1 MESKIIGIIG
11 AGNVGNALATS
22 LVKTGHLVKVAN
34 TKGADSLKEFA
45 AQTGAQAVNL
55 SEVAQG
61 VNVLIIAVPLHR
73 IPDLEPLV
81 KTVSPGVAIVDTSNY
96 IPLLNGTIQQIEGGL
111 AVSEWV
117 AQQLNV
123 PVVKAFNN
131 MTSYGMANNGKP
143 KGAADRIALP
153 VSGDDTERKKVILEL
168 VDELG
173 FDAFDA
179 GFLKESWRQDI
190 GEPAYCT
197 EASVDELPGLLAKA
211 DVAKARRLRDI
222 MIDILI
228 KLPPTFPPQ
237 GLIPMLRFAAGLES

>member
-1 MESKIIGIIG
+1 MENKIIGIIG
-11 AGNVGNALATS
+11 AGNVGHALATS
-22 LVKTGHLVKVAN
+22 LVKIGHVVKVAN
-34 TKGADSLKEFA
+34 TKGAESLKEFA

-55 SEVAQG
+55 SEVTQG
-61 VNVLIIAVPLHR
+61 VHVLIIAVPLHR
-73 IPDLEPLV
+73 IPELEPLI
-81 KTVSPGVAIVDTSNY
+81 KTVPSGVAIMDTSNY
-96 IPLLNGTIQQIEGGL
+96 IPLLNGTIQEIENGL

-131 MTSYGMANNGKP
+131 MTSYGMANNGKS
-143 KGAADRIALP
+143 KDAADRIALP
-153 VSGDDTERKKVILEL
+153 ISGDDAERKSVIIEL

-179 GFLKESWRQDI
+179 GSLKESWRQDI

-197 EASVDELPGLLAKA
+197 DSSVQELPGLLAKA

>member
-1 MESKIIGIIG
+1 MENKIIGIIG
-11 AGNVGNALATS
+11 AGNVGHALATS
-22 LVKTGHLVKVAN
+22 LIEIGHAVKVAN
-34 TKGADSLKEFA
+34 TKGAESLKEFA

-61 VNVLIIAVPLHR
+61 INILIIAVPLHK
-73 IPDLEPLV
+73 IPDLEHLI
-81 KTVSPGVAIVDTSNY
+81 KTVSSDVAIIDTSNY
-96 IPLLNGTIQQIEGGL
+96 IPLLNGTIQEIEDGL
-111 AVSEWV
+111 ALSEWV
-117 AQQLNV
+117 SQQLKV
-123 PVVKAFNN
+123 PVIKAFNN
-131 MTSYGMANNGKP
+131 MTSYGMATNGKP
-143 KGAADRIALP
+143 NGAADRIALP
-153 VSGDDTERKKVILEL
+153 VAGDDAERKSAIMEL

-179 GFLKESWRQDI
+179 GSLKESWRQDI

-197 EASVDELPGLLAKA
+197 DSSVQQLPSLLAKA
-211 DVAKARRLRDI
+211 DPAKARRLRDI

>member
-22 LVKTGHLVKVAN
+22 LVKIGYAVKVAN
-34 TKGADSLKEFA
+34 TKGAESLKEFA

-55 SEVAQG
+55 SEIAHG
-61 VNVLIIAVPLHR
+61 VNILIIAVPLHR
-73 IPDLEPLV
+73 IPDLEPLI
-81 KTVSPGVAIVDTSNY
+81 KTIPSGVAIMDTSNY
-96 IPLLNGTIQQIEGGL
+96 IPLLNGTIQAIEDGL
-111 AVSEWV
+111 ALSEWV
-117 AQQLNV
+117 AQQLKV
-123 PVVKAFNN
+123 PVIKAFNN
-131 MTSYGMANNGKP
+131 ITSYGMANSGKA

-153 VSGDDTERKKVILEL
+153 VSGDDAKRKSVIVEL

-179 GFLKESWRQDI
+179 GSLKESWRHDI

-197 EASVDELPGLLAKA
+197 DPLLQELPGLMAKA

>member
-1 MESKIIGIIG
+1 MENKIIGIIG
-11 AGNVGNALATS
+11 AGNVGHALATS
-22 LVKTGHLVKVAN
+22 LVEIGHAVKVTN
-34 TKGADSLKEFA
+34 TKGAESLKEFT

-55 SEVAQG
+55 SEVIQG

-73 IPDLEPLV
+73 IPDLEQLI
-81 KTVSPGVAIVDTSNY
+81 KTVSSDVAIIDTSNY
-96 IPLLNGTIQQIEGGL
+96 IPLLNGTIQEIEDGL
-111 AVSEWV
+111 ALSEWV
-117 AQQLNV
+117 SQQLKV

-131 MTSYGMANNGKP
+131 ITSYGMANNGKRN
-143 KGAADRIALP
+143 GAADRIALP
-153 VSGDDTERKKVILEL
+153 VAGDDAEQKSVIMEL

-179 GFLKESWRQDI
+179 GSLKNSWRQDI

-197 EASVDELPGLLAKA
+197 DSSVEDLPGLLAKA
-211 DVAKARRLRDI
+211 DVSKARRLRDI

>member
-11 AGNVGNALATS
+11 AGNVGHALATS
-22 LVKTGHLVKVAN
+22 LVKTGHVVKVAN
-34 TKGADSLKEFA
+34 TQGADSLQEFVV
-45 AQTGAQAVNL
+45 QTGARAVNL
-55 SEVAQG
+55 SEVAEG

-73 IPDLEPLV
+73 IPDLEPLI
-81 KTVSPGVAIVDTSNY
+81 KTVSPDVAIIDTSNY
-96 IPLLNGTIQQIEGGL
+96 IPLLNGNIQAIEDGL

-131 MTSYGMANNGKP
+131 ITSYGMANNGKA
-143 KGAADRIALP
+143 KDAADRIALP
-153 VSGDDTERKKVILEL
+153 VSGEDADRKKVIMEL
-168 VDELG
+168 VDALG

-179 GFLKESWRQDI
+179 GSLKESWRQDI

-197 EASVDELPGLLAKA
+197 DSSLQELPGLLAKA
-211 DVAKARRLRDI
+211 DVARARKLRDI

-237 GLIPMLRFAAGLES
+237 GLIPILRFAVGLDS

>member
-1 MESKIIGIIG
+1 MESKTIGIIG

-22 LVKTGHLVKVAN
+22 MVKTGHVVKVAN
-34 TKGADSLKEFA
+34 TKGAESLKEFA
-45 AQTGAQAVNL
+45 DQTGAQAVNL

-61 VNVLIIAVPLHR
+61 INVLIIAVPLHR
-73 IPDLEPLV
+73 IPDLEPLI
-81 KTVSPGVAIVDTSNY
+81 KTVPSGVAIVDTSNY
-96 IPLLNGTIQQIEGGL
+96 IPLLNGTIQEIEDGL

-123 PVVKAFNN
+123 QVIKAFNN

-143 KGAADRIALP
+143 KGIADRIALP
-153 VSGDDTERKKVILEL
+153 VSGDDAERKKVIMEL
-168 VDELG
+168 VDQLG

-179 GFLKESWRQDI
+179 GSFKESWRQDI

-197 EASVDELPGLLAKA
+197 DASLQELPGLLAKA
-211 DVAKARRLRDI
+211 DVAKARRLRDV

>member
-22 LVKTGHLVKVAN
+22 LVKIGHVVKVAN
-34 TKGADSLKEFA
+34 TKGAESLKEFA
-45 AQTGAQAVNL
+45 VQTGAQAVNL
-55 SEVAQG
+55 SEVAQA
-61 VNVLIIAVPLHR
+61 VNVLIIAIPLHR
-73 IPDLEPLV
+73 IPDLEPLI
-81 KTVSPGVAIVDTSNY
+81 KTAPPTVAILDTSNY
-96 IPLLNGTIQQIEGGL
+96 IPLLNGTIQEIEDGL

-117 AQQLNV
+117 VQQLKV
-123 PVVKAFNN
+123 PVIKGFNN
-131 MTSYGMANNGKP
+131 MTSYSMANSGKP

-153 VSGDDTERKKVILEL
+153 VAGDDAKLKSVIMEL

-179 GFLKESWRQDI
+179 GSLKESWRQDI

-197 EASVDELPGLLAKA
+197 ESSVEELPGLLEKA
-211 DVAKARRLRDI
+211 DIVKARRLRDI